1 MPFDPGARRR
11 GLSLAVIPIMEA
23 EEVEA
28 VVREEV
34 QPACQ
39 HIDFIKIEKHVENAV
54 AQPMLSWPQSVM
66 HH

>member
-1 MPFDPGARRR
+1 
-11 GLSLAVIPIMEA
+11 MEA
-23 EEVEA
+23 EDVEA
-28 VVREEV
+28 IVREEV

-66 HH
+66 HHRAGVEG